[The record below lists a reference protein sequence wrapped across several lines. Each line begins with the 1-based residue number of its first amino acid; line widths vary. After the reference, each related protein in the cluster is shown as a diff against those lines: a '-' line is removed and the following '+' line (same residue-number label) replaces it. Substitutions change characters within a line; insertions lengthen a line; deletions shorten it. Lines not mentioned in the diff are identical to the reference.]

1 MDKSRKLGAL
11 LGLSALAVALL
22 GVALLLGQPAS
33 AGDDPNT
40 SNDPGKDAQGLMSSS
55 LGI

>member
-11 LGLSALAVALL
+11 LGVAALAVALL
-22 GVALLLGQPAS
+22 GLALVLGEPAS
-33 AGDDPNT
+33 AGDDPNP
-40 SNDPGKDAQGLMSSS
+40 NDGPGKDAQGLASPN

>member
-11 LGLSALAVALL
+11 LGFAALAVALL
-22 GVALLLGQPAS
+22 GVTLLLGEPAL
-33 AGDDPNT
+33 ADPV
-40 SNDPGKDAQGLMSSS
+40 DCEGQQGLTTAN

>member
-11 LGLSALAVALL
+11 LGFSALAVALL
-22 GVALLLGQPAS
+22 GITLLLGDPAS
-33 AGDDPNT
+33 AGDGGGGPDNGCEG
-40 SNDPGKDAQGLMSSS
+40 NQGLTTAN